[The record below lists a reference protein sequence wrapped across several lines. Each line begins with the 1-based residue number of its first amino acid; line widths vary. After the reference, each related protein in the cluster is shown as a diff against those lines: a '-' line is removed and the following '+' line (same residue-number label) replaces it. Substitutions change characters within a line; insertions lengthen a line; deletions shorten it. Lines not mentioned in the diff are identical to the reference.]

1 MISSLE
7 QEALRLTKAKQDK
20 FQYELAN
27 LAKTVYRYLDDNLY
41 ESHLKD
47 RAMECVDDVV
57 MISKYASE
65 LHGLR

>member
-41 ESHLKD
+41 LS
-47 RAMECVDDVV
+47 MPQNC
-57 MISKYASE
+57 M
-65 LHGLR
+65 G